1 MILKRA
7 RNGPVTFNF
16 AGNLIIKQI
25 IFDALGEKMA
35 HFTGLEGKCKVE

>member
-16 AGNLIIKQI
+16 AGNLIIKEI
-25 IFDALGEKMA
+25 IDALGEKMA